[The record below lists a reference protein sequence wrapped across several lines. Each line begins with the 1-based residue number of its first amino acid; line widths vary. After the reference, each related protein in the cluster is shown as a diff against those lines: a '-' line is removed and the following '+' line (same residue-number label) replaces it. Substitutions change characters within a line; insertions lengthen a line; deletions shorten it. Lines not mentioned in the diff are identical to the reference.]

1 MENKGFEAVE
11 ITGMGQNQRIP
22 QDVGHKN
29 RTRFRCRSI
38 SPPLPHHQ
46 HRHQHS
52 HQHQLGQRKDSDVI
66 ERPGRRSPPVFR
78 PQRLLH
84 TISSALTPKPIHM
97 DQRYSADSF
106 MDTGGIKTGSMWH
119 PVSNLVHSLQSFQK
133 PRALSL
139 DKATEQAA
147 VIVKIPKPSVDHCGR
162 FDIGHPTACDAS
174 IVDDPDTDSRAR
186 FVTGPTLQVGPTIV
200 PSSADSSLVGRDDTC
215 TTVNTLSNGRTCY
228 ARRRKSPVFMDEDHL
243 GRPAYPHQKSN
254 PVIVRINVSGERFHV
269 FHTTL
274 QKDPYV
280 YSKML
285 EDAMWLPDERE
296 YFFERDPGVFR
307 FIHNY
312 LRYGE
317 VHLPTGLCGPL
328 LEKELDEWGIPL
340 GLDIQRC
347 CLGPVISS
355 KFKVDS
361 LRKFE
366 NHLEPD
372 IIKPSYWIHSPR
384 WQAFRAKVWQV
395 IDVAP
400 RVIHHSTMK
409 HRGSI
414 DSNAFSITSRYDFP
428 SRKASPSGDCLNDDD
443 DDDDNDADA
452 TSTVRDYTRSLTNS
466 VLRNQSLRLPL
477 QSGEGLNQLLAVQPR
492 LIINSLSK
500 REKTIIRWARR
511 LYVTYETLIVTAA
524 VLVFMLSTVDQY
536 RIPITADGSSSVIRN
551 SSSNSVLSGARPAHM
566 KDQVNTDT
574 HTNRTS
580 ISLPIPSIVNMDIF
594 FSVTITIDV
603 LTRMVFCPAIRPWL
617 FSLYTLIDILSL
629 VPFYCELILYEM
641 INHKAFV
648 NANDWLV
655 HLMSI
660 EGYVVILKVFVVL
673 RLFRVLR
680 RHRGTRVLLYTIR
693 TTCLDMCIIVI
704 LILES
709 ALFFGAAIYFTDDN
723 FNNIPRGFW
732 WAFITMSTVG
742 YGDLVPTHTVGYVV
756 AMVCVLTGT
765 LLMSCTIPVL
775 VNHFILYY
783 DHADQLAMVKQMHR
797 TARRKARSRNMS
809 KYAQKA
815 LSSARVLMNAT
826 LNNAV
831 AKVNSTIQLSARTT
845 TEMKDPVLIADKKQG
860 TGSENNLTT
869 QK

>member
-1 MENKGFEAVE
+1 
-11 ITGMGQNQRIP
+11 
-22 QDVGHKN
+22 
-29 RTRFRCRSI
+29 
-38 SPPLPHHQ
+38 
-46 HRHQHS
+46 
-52 HQHQLGQRKDSDVI
+52 
-66 ERPGRRSPPVFR
+66 
-78 PQRLLH
+78 
-84 TISSALTPKPIHM
+84 
-97 DQRYSADSF
+97 
-106 MDTGGIKTGSMWH
+106 
-119 PVSNLVHSLQSFQK
+119 
-133 PRALSL
+133 
-139 DKATEQAA
+139 
-147 VIVKIPKPSVDHCGR
+147 
-162 FDIGHPTACDAS
+162 
-174 IVDDPDTDSRAR
+174 
-186 FVTGPTLQVGPTIV
+186 
-200 PSSADSSLVGRDDTC
+200 
-215 TTVNTLSNGRTCY
+215 
-228 ARRRKSPVFMDEDHL
+228 
-243 GRPAYPHQKSN
+243 
-254 PVIVRINVSGERFHV
+254 
-269 FHTTL
+269 
-274 QKDPYV
+274 
-280 YSKML
+280 ML

-317 VHLPTGLCGPL
+317 VHLPTGFCGPL

-400 RVIHHSTMK
+400 RVIHQSTMK
-409 HRGSI
+409 HRGST
-414 DSNAFSITSRYDFP
+414 DSNAFSITSRYDYP
-428 SRKASPSGDCLNDDD
+428 SRKVSASDDCLNDDD
-443 DDDDNDADA
+443 DDGVEAQ
-452 TSTVRDYTRSLTNS
+452 STGRDFSRSLANS
-466 VLRNQSLRLPL
+466 VLKNQSLRLPL

-492 LIINSLSK
+492 LIISSLST
-500 REKTIIRWARR
+500 REKLIMRWARR

-536 RIPITADGSSSVIRN
+536 RIPIRTDGSSPEVEN
-551 SSSNSVLSGARPAHM
+551 ST
-566 KDQVNTDT
+566 QNTG
-574 HTNRTS
+574 TNRTS
-580 ISLPIPSIVNMDIF
+580 ITLPIPSIVKMDVF
-594 FSVTITIDV
+594 FSITITIDV

-641 INHKAFV
+641 IHHKAFV
-648 NANDWLV
+648 NAEDWLV
-655 HLMSI
+655 RLMSI

-693 TTCLDMCIIVI
+693 TTFLDMCIIVI

-732 WAFITMSTVG
+732 WALITMSTVG

-756 AMVCVLTGT
+756 AMICVITGT
-765 LLMSCTIPVL
+765 LLMSYTIPVL

-797 TARRKARSRNMS
+797 SAKRKARSRNMS

-815 LSSARVLMNAT
+815 LSSARVLMNNT

-831 AKVNSTIQLSARTT
+831 AKVNSTIQLSARTM
-845 TEMKDPVLIADKKQG
+845 EVKDPGLVVEKKQRAVSEDNLSMG
-860 TGSENNLTT
+860 TN
-869 QK
+869 